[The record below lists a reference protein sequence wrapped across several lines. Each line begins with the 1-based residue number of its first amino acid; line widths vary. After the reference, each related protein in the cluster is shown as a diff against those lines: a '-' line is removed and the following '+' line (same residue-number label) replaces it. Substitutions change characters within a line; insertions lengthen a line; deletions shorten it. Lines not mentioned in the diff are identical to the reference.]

1 MKHKIIFLFLLLS
14 PVLIIV
20 GICALAATSGPLNN
34 SKLPELKQKDYPF
47 SLSAKQLRKMLAPDA
62 VKYDSDRDILALYR
76 NSEFSFKIEIP
87 RTQSVDFFFIAR
99 GAPAN
104 NAYPALRIKVDNESV
119 SEFFTPSEEWGLYRA
134 PMHLTKGTHFINIGF
149 FNDRYR
155 PADARCVPLALA
167 K

>member
-62 VKYDSDRDILALYR
+62 VKYDKVALYLCAMLKAQQER
-76 NSEFSFKIEIP
+76 
-87 RTQSVDFFFIAR
+87 IA
-99 GAPAN
+99 
-104 NAYPALRIKVDNESV
+104 ALEERLEVLEN
-119 SEFFTPSEEWGLYRA
+119 TTRQPSKDKELEL
-134 PMHLTKGTHFINIGF
+134 
-149 FNDRYR
+149 
-155 PADARCVPLALA
+155 
-167 K
+167 